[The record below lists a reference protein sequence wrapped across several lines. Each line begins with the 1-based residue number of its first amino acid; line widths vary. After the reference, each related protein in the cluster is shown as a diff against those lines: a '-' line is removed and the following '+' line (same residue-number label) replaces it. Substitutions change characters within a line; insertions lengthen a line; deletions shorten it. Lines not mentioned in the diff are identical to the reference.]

1 MHASIRCVFH
11 RASGRSREVDY
22 LNVDRSHVSYNALRS
37 IVESWTTYCTE
48 IFSSKWIYFI
58 SYVSP
63 PFNKVIVF
71 FSRLLSI
78 NCCFSL
84 SLEFPYLYTI
94 PYIFYST
101 RDTFIKA
108 LVMLREFY
116 IMSHIA
122 IVSKKIALD
131 RHRSQRSVNSNG
143 GCYISRKKTGLT
155 IVDLAIERSQ
165 RQLTGRCLRIKRATP
180 A

>member
-11 RASGRSREVDY
+11 RTSGRSREVDY

-37 IVESWTTYCTE
+37 FVESWTTYCTE

-63 PFNKVIVF
+63 SSNKVIVF
-71 FSRLLSI
+71 SRMLSI

-94 PYIFYST
+94 PYIFHST
-101 RDTFIKA
+101 RDTFLKA
-108 LVMLREFY
+108 LVMLREKLLS
-116 IMSHIA
+116 IDIDPRV
-122 IVSKKIALD
+122 I
-131 RHRSQRSVNSNG
+131 SVNSNG

>member
-22 LNVDRSHVSYNALRS
+22 LNVDRSHVSYNAMRS
-37 IVESWTTYCTE
+37 FVESWTTYCTE
-48 IFSSKWIYFI
+48 IFPSKWIYFI
-58 SYVSP
+58 SYVP
-63 PFNKVIVF
+63 PSFNKVVV
-71 FSRLLSI
+71 FSRMLSI
-78 NCCFSL
+78 NCCFSF
-84 SLEFPYLYTI
+84 SLEFPYLYTTL
-94 PYIFYST
+94 YIFYST
-101 RDTFIKA
+101 RDTFLKA
-108 LVMLREFY
+108 LAMLRKFY
-116 IMSHIA
+116 IMSHVA

-131 RHRSQRSVNSNG
+131 RHRSVNSNG

>member
-37 IVESWTTYCTE
+37 FVESWTTYCTE
-48 IFSSKWIYFI
+48 IFPSKWIYFI
-58 SYVSP
+58 SYVSL

-71 FSRLLSI
+71 SRMLSI
-78 NCCFSL
+78 NCGFSL
-84 SLEFPYLYTI
+84 SLEFSYLYTT

-101 RDTFIKA
+101 RDTFFKA
-108 LVMLREFY
+108 LAILREFY

-131 RHRSQRSVNSNG
+131 RHRSERSVNCNG